1 MVLHCWDSLDTV
13 VNGDGKLDCLLVS
26 SGMGNRLL

>member
-13 VNGDGKLDCLLVS
+13 VNGDGKLDCWLVS
-26 SGMGNRLL
+26 SGMGL